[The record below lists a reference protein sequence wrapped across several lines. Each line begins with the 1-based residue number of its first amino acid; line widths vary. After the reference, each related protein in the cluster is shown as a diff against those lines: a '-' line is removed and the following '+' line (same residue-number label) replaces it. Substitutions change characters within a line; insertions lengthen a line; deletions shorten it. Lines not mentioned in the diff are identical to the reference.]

1 MSAPT
6 VGFVGLGNMGW
17 PMAHNIASGG
27 LALVVHDADGEV
39 AARFAA
45 SHDGAVAADGPA
57 SFAGVDVLV
66 TMLPDDRVVA
76 SALIDG
82 GIAVALKA
90 GAVIADMSSSRPSG
104 TRALAERL
112 PDGIALIDA
121 PVSGGVARATDG
133 TLSIMAG
140 SDDDGAI
147 DRAQPVFELLGAR
160 VFRTGGLGSGDAVK
174 ALNNYLAAAA
184 YAAAA
189 EALEVGR
196 AFGLDPAT
204 IVEIVNTSTGRSFVS
219 EVVLAD
225 HVVTGAYRTG
235 FQLHLLAKDAGI
247 AAEMAVEAGVEA
259 PACALVNERWAQ
271 AASALPAGSDH
282 SEAHKAWWPQPA
294 AAASAPVAAR

>member
-1 MSAPT
+1 MAAAPT

-17 PMAHNIASGG
+17 PMAANIARGG
-27 LALVVHDADGEV
+27 LSLVVHDADAER
-39 AARFAA
+39 AERFAA
-45 SHDGAVAADGPA
+45 EHDGAVAASGPA
-57 SFAGVDVLV
+57 SFAAVDVLV

-82 GIAVALKA
+82 GIAAALPA
-90 GAVIADMSSSRPSG
+90 GAVIADMSSSRPMG

-112 PDGIALIDA
+112 PDGVRLVDA
-121 PVSGGVARATDG
+121 PVSGGVARALDG

-147 DRAQPVFELLGAR
+147 DQAQPVFELLGAR

-196 AFGLDPAT
+196 AFGLDPRT

-219 EVVLAD
+219 EVVLKD
-225 HVVTGAYRTG
+225 HVVTGAYSTG

-247 AAEMAVEAGVEA
+247 AAEMAATAGVDA

-271 AASALPAGSDH
+271 AAATLPAGADH
-282 SEAHKAWWPQPA
+282 SEAHKAWWPA
-294 AAASAPVAAR
+294 ATAVSA